1 MLFYPPRRTRFYG
14 AMADSQFLDKGRTFQ
29 ELPGLQIYYVSDK
42 DIWKAFQTVYPVRNY
57 LGDEGM
63 AYDDGSS
70 VTYVNTE
77 VDDGSEIATLMK
89 YFKTADPEDDSQG
102 DLSRRVHY
110 LKCEEGGIEYM
121 CELTEAI
128 EKRGEARGEARG
140 RQAVAFNLASMGMT
154 VDKIAQAVGETA
166 ALVQQWLAG
175 ETENG

>member
-1 MLFYPPRRTRFYG
+1 M
-14 AMADSQFLDKGRTFQ
+14 
-29 ELPGLQIYYVSDK
+29 
-42 DIWKAFQTVYPVRNY
+42 
-57 LGDEGM
+57 
-63 AYDDGSS
+63 
-70 VTYVNTE
+70 
-77 VDDGSEIATLMK
+77 MK

-140 RQAVAFNLASMGMT
+140 RQGGCLQSCQYGDD

-166 ALVQQWLAG
+166 AVVQQWLAG